1 MIIKKLQ
8 LSNFRNYEGLT
19 IEFSEGVNLLY
30 GDNAKGKTN
39 ILEAVFMIATTK
51 SIRGSK
57 DKDMI
62 RFGQEE
68 AHICAF
74 VEKGGI
80 PHKMDIH
87 LRKNKKKGLA
97 VDGIPVKR
105 SAEFLGLLHG
115 IAFSPDDLSMMK
127 EGPELRRRFMDLE
140 LCQTDP
146 LYVSNL
152 AGYNRVVAE
161 RNDLLK
167 QIAVKPSLQD
177 TLPVWDAQLI
187 EFGSYL
193 IRARR
198 KFLEKLAPI
207 VEEKHRMLS
216 GDKETLKIAYE
227 PDCTE
232 DSFGIKLAEATDRDL
247 ALRFTSVGP
256 HRDDMSLFING
267 NNVRLYGSQGQQR
280 TAALSLKFAE
290 IELVKNVIRESPILL
305 LDDVLSELDRSR
317 QLQLLSEMQDVQTI
331 VTCTGMEEF
340 VQCRPEGNTIFAVDG
355 NGVTKV

>member
-152 AGYNRVVAE
+152 AGYNRVLAE

-177 TLPVWDAQLI
+177 TLPVWDAQLL
-187 EFGSYL
+187 EFGTYL

>member
-8 LSNFRNYEGLT
+8 LSNFRNYEGLNM
-19 IEFSEGVNLLY
+19 EFSEGVNLLY

-62 RFGQEE
+62 RFGQDE

-87 LRKNKKKGLA
+87 LRRNKKKGLA

-152 AGYNRVVAE
+152 AAYNRVLAE

-167 QIAVKPSLQD
+167 QISVKPSLKD
-177 TLPVWDAQLI
+177 TLPVWDSQLI
-187 EFGSYL
+187 DFGSYL

-198 KFLEKLAPI
+198 KFIEKLAPI

-227 PDCTE
+227 PDCAE
-232 DSFGIKLAEATDRDL
+232 EQFGIRLAEFSDRDL

-290 IELVKNVIRESPILL
+290 IELVKHVIRESPILL

-340 VQCRPEGNTIFAVDG
+340 VMTRSSENSIFYVSEGAIERR
-355 NGVTKV
+355 

>member
-177 TLPVWDAQLI
+177 TLPVWDAQLL
-187 EFGSYL
+187 EFGTYL

-247 ALRFTSVGP
+247 VLRFTSVGP

>member
-177 TLPVWDAQLI
+177 TLPVWDAQLL
-187 EFGSYL
+187 EFGTYL

-198 KFLEKLAPI
+198 KFLERLAPI

>member
-177 TLPVWDAQLI
+177 TLPVWDAQLL
-187 EFGSYL
+187 EFGTYL

>member
-1 MIIKKLQ
+1 
-8 LSNFRNYEGLT
+8 
-19 IEFSEGVNLLY
+19 
-30 GDNAKGKTN
+30 
-39 ILEAVFMIATTK
+39 
-51 SIRGSK
+51 
-57 DKDMI
+57 
-62 RFGQEE
+62 
-68 AHICAF
+68 
-74 VEKGGI
+74 
-80 PHKMDIH
+80 
-87 LRKNKKKGLA
+87 
-97 VDGIPVKR
+97 
-105 SAEFLGLLHG
+105 
-115 IAFSPDDLSMMK
+115 
-127 EGPELRRRFMDLE
+127 
-140 LCQTDP
+140 
-146 LYVSNL
+146 
-152 AGYNRVVAE
+152 
-161 RNDLLK
+161 
-167 QIAVKPSLQD
+167 
-177 TLPVWDAQLI
+177 
-187 EFGSYL
+187 
-193 IRARR
+193 
-198 KFLEKLAPI
+198 
-207 VEEKHRMLS
+207 MLS

>member
-97 VDGIPVKR
+97 VDGIPVKK

-177 TLPVWDAQLI
+177 TLPVWDAQLL
-187 EFGSYL
+187 EFGTYL

>member
-198 KFLEKLAPI
+198 KFLERLAPI

-216 GDKETLKIAYE
+216 GDKETLKISYE
-227 PDCTE
+227 PDCAE
-232 DSFGIKLAEATDRDL
+232 ESFGIKLAEAMDRDL

-355 NGVTKV
+355 NGVTRV

>member
-152 AGYNRVVAE
+152 AGYNRVLAE

-198 KFLEKLAPI
+198 KFLERLAPI

-227 PDCTE
+227 PDCAE
-232 DSFGIKLAEATDRDL
+232 ESFGIKLAEAMDRDL

-267 NNVRLYGSQGQQR
+267 NNVRHYGSQGQQR

-317 QLQLLSEMQDVQTI
+317 QLQLLTEMQDVQTI

-355 NGVTKV
+355 NGVTRV

>member
-19 IEFSEGVNLLY
+19 MEFSEGVNLLY

-57 DKDMI
+57 DRDMI

-140 LCQTDP
+140 LCQSDP
-146 LYVSNL
+146 LYVSSL
-152 AGYNRVVAE
+152 AGYNRVLSE

-177 TLPVWDAQLI
+177 TLPVWDSQLI
-187 EFGSYL
+187 EFGTYL

-216 GDKETLKIAYE
+216 GDKESLKIAYE

-232 DSFGIKLAEATDRDL
+232 EYFGIKLAEAADRDL

-290 IELVKNVIRESPILL
+290 IELVKNVIHESPILL

-340 VQCRPEGNTIFAVDG
+340 VACRPEGNTIFAVDG
-355 NGVTKV
+355 NGVTRV

>member
-198 KFLEKLAPI
+198 KFLERLAPI